1 MLTILEGAVIAVL
14 GLVIGLT
21 LGVALMI
28 VAILSIH
35 MDQDAIIPEV
45 MIHMKKVFG
54 IMLVVAGVIGIGTIV
69 DNMLHKQEELI
80 CFECPLGDKEKQ
92 L

>member
-21 LGVALMI
+21 LGVALMV

-35 MDQDAIIPEV
+35 MD
-45 MIHMKKVFG
+45 
-54 IMLVVAGVIGIGTIV
+54 
-69 DNMLHKQEELI
+69 
-80 CFECPLGDKEKQ
+80 
-92 L
+92 